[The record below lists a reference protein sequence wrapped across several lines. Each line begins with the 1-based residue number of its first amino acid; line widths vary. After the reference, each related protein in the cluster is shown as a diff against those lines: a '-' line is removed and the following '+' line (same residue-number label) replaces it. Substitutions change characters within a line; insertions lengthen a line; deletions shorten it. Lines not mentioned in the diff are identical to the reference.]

1 MSGFPTRPS
10 LLTFGKEKLKNH
22 GASLNP
28 EKEVSAEQVNLLKW
42 QVAGL
47 GIVSPLAN
55 ALVLDTGALS
65 SAGAVWNPKGLPG
78 LHPTVQKTGTGV
90 YVVTW
95 AAEYEDE
102 TDTMR
107 TVSIA
112 WARAF
117 PQGGAFRIARTSI
130 VGPAVTVEIA
140 EAGSLAF
147 EDGTFFREV
156 G

>member
-1 MSGFPTRPS
+1 MSGFPTRSS
-10 LLTFGKEKLKNH
+10 LLAFGPEKLKDQ

-28 EKEVSAEQVNLLKW
+28 EKEVSAAQVNLLKW

-47 GIVSPLAN
+47 GIVSPLAS

-65 SAGAVWNPKGLPG
+65 AAGAVWNPKGLPG
-78 LHPTVQKTGTGV
+78 LHPSVQKTGTGV

-95 AAEYEDE
+95 AVQYEDE

-107 TVSIA
+107 PVSIA

-117 PQGGAFRIARTSI
+117 PQGGAFRLARTSI
-130 VGPAVTVEIA
+130 VGTAVTVEVA
-140 EAGSLAF
+140 EAASVAA
-147 EDGTFFREV
+147 EDGTFLLEV